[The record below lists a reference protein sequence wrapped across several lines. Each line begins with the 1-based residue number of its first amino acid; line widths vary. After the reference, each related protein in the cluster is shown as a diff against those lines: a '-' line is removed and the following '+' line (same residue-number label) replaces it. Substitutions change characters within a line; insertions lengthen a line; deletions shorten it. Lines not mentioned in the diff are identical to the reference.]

1 MVSTPAQHQTV
12 EMDRALVSVCSPL
25 DIDDEFKENLQEL
38 APMFLAPDNL
48 VVKEINGTPVTGRGL
63 VECFKVW

>member
-1 MVSTPAQHQTV
+1 MVSTPARRQTV
-12 EMDRALVSVCSPL
+12 EMDRALVCVCSPL

-38 APMFLAPDNL
+38 APMFLASENL

-63 VECFKVW
+63 VECFKV